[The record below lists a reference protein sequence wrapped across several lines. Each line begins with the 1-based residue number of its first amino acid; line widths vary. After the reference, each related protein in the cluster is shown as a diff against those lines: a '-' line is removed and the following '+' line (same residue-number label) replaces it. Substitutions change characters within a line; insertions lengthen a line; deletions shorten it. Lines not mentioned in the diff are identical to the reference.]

1 MALSRG
7 AREIM
12 GKLID
17 KLQQVGQGAGSSF
30 GFFGRGQAAGAPA
43 RPSAVIVT
51 LTASDVA
58 GAEAAAKAGADAVI
72 IAGWKPGADIS
83 AIKAALA
90 SASTLWGVEYAGG
103 AEEDVANSAQQAG
116 AGFLLLGA
124 EAQAAPLYD
133 QVEQFDRVV
142 TLSAPVSEMDLLL
155 YRMAN
160 TLPAQAALITLPV
173 GMRDLPK
180 QSIRDF
186 SRLALLASSV
196 RFPLLAMVDETPNLR
211 AARTLV
217 RLGFDGI
224 VLSGVGASAAQ
235 IGEAARALRADLEKI
250 PLSEGQEREGVS
262 LGGLISNLGAGVQP
276 ERKEPEKEPDHE

>member
-1 MALSRG
+1 
-7 AREIM
+7 M
-12 GKLID
+12 GKLIE
-17 KLQQVGQGAGSSF
+17 KLHQVGQGAGGSF
-30 GFFGRGQAAGAPA
+30 GFFGRGQSASAPA
-43 RPSAVIVT
+43 RPAAVLVT
-51 LTASDVA
+51 LTAADVA
-58 GAEAAAKAGADAVI
+58 GAEAAAKAGVDAIV

-83 AIKAALA
+83 GIKSALE
-90 SASTLWGVEYAGG
+90 SAHTLWGVEYAGG
-103 AEEDVANSAQQAG
+103 VEDDVASKAQQAG

-160 TLPAQAALITLPV
+160 ALPAQAALITLPV

-186 SRLALLASSV
+186 SRLALLASSL
-196 RFPLLAMVDETPNLR
+196 RYPLLAAVDETPNLS

-224 VLSGVGASAAQ
+224 VLAGVGASAEQ
-235 IGEAARALRADLEKI
+235 ISQQVQSLRADLEKI

-276 ERKEPEKEPDHE
+276 ERREPEKDPDHE

>member
-1 MALSRG
+1 
-7 AREIM
+7 M
-12 GKLID
+12 GKLTD
-17 KLQQVGQGAGSSF
+17 KLQQVGQGAGGSF
-30 GFFGRGQAAGAPA
+30 GFFGRGQAAAAPA
-43 RPSAVIVT
+43 RPAAVIVT

-58 GAEAAAKAGADAVI
+58 GAEAAAKAGVDAII

-83 AIKAALA
+83 AIKAALE
-90 SASTLWGVEYAGG
+90 SARTLWGVEYAGG
-103 AEEDVANSAQQAG
+103 TEDDVTTSAQQAG

-133 QVEQFDRVV
+133 QAEQFDRVV

-155 YRMAN
+155 YRIVNA
-160 TLPAQAALITLPV
+160 LPAHAALITLPV

-180 QSIRDF
+180 QSIHDF

-196 RFPLLAMVDETPNLR
+196 RFPLLAVVDETPNLR

-235 IGEAARALRADLEKI
+235 IGEATKALRADLEKI
-250 PLSEGQEREGVS
+250 PLSEGQEHEGVS

-276 ERKEPEKEPDHE
+276 ERKEPEKDPDHE

>member
-1 MALSRG
+1 
-7 AREIM
+7 M

-17 KLQQVGQGAGSSF
+17 KLQQVGQGAGGSF

-43 RPSAVIVT
+43 RPAAVIVT

-58 GAEAAAKAGADAVI
+58 GAEAAAKAGVDAI
-72 IAGWKPGADIS
+72 IVAGWKPGANVS
-83 AIKAALA
+83 AIKTALE
-90 SASTLWGVEYAGG
+90 SAHTLWGVEYAGG
-103 AEEDVANSAQQAG
+103 AEDDVATSAQQAG

-133 QVEQFDRVV
+133 QAEQFDRVV

-155 YRMAN
+155 YRMVNA
-160 TLPAQAALITLPV
+160 LPAQAALITLPV

-196 RFPLLAMVDETPNLR
+196 RFPLLAVVDETPNLR

-224 VLSGVGASAAQ
+224 VLSGVGVSAAQ
-235 IGEAARALRADLEKI
+235 IGESTKALRADLEKI
-250 PLSEGQEREGVS
+250 PLSEGQEHEGVS

-276 ERKEPEKEPDHE
+276 ERKEPEKDPDHE

>member
-1 MALSRG
+1 
-7 AREIM
+7 M
-12 GKLID
+12 GKLTD
-17 KLQQVGQGAGSSF
+17 KLQQVGQGAGGSF
-30 GFFGRGQAAGAPA
+30 GFFGRGQAAAAPA
-43 RPSAVIVT
+43 RPAAVIVT

-58 GAEAAAKAGADAVI
+58 GAEAAAKAGVDAII

-83 AIKAALA
+83 AIKAALE
-90 SASTLWGVEYAGG
+90 SARTLWGVEYAGG
-103 AEEDVANSAQQAG
+103 AEDDVTTSAQQAG

-133 QVEQFDRVV
+133 QAEQFDRVV

-155 YRMAN
+155 YRIVNA
-160 TLPAQAALITLPV
+160 LPAHAALITLPV

-180 QSIRDF
+180 QSIHDF

-196 RFPLLAMVDETPNLR
+196 RFPLLAVVDETPNLR

-235 IGEAARALRADLEKI
+235 IGEATKALRADLEKI
-250 PLSEGQEREGVS
+250 PLSEGQEHEGVS

-276 ERKEPEKEPDHE
+276 ERKEPEKDPDHE